1 MSFLIMLCLEPI
13 VWCWNHQ
20 NGKMFFERC
29 SEMEDMR
36 FPYTVFS
43 MCAMFLY
50 YVLLIDLTVVS
61 TRISAFSLVCVRM
74 LSEVA
79 LFLGALIVAI
89 LTFSCALSVLK
100 QDNADFAGIQKGSY
114 ALLRVVM
121 GAYDAK
127 RFAIL
132 RDETVLLAMVFL

>member
-50 YVLLIDLTVVS
+50 YVLLIDLTVIS

-79 LFLGALIVAI
+79 LFIGALAVAI
-89 LTFSCALSVLK
+89 LTWSCAVSVLK
-100 QDNADFAGIQKGSY
+100 QENADFAGIHRGAY
-114 ALLRVVM
+114 ALVRIVM
-121 GAYDAK
+121 GMYDSPK
-127 RFAIL
+127 YGVL
-132 RDETVLLAMVFL
+132 RDEPVIPFMI